1 VTTATATTKAT
12 KQFGAVDRSFTN
24 ACGVTVMNNQVGR
37 VVVDVM
43 KDKEGV
49 TTVEYPSMVRI
60 DGTGALT
67 FDYDEISDALG
78 SEFDGSSF
86 EEIMSTHYGRMV
98 HFDDKTMLFASP
110 EAAAEYID
118 FDLQVVS

>member
-1 VTTATATTKAT
+1 VTTETTTKL
-12 KQFGAVDRSFTN
+12 FGAVDRSFTN

-60 DGTGALT
+60 DGTGVLT

-98 HFDDKTMLFASP
+98 HLDDMTLMFANP
-110 EAAAEYID
+110 EDAAEYID
-118 FDLQVVS
+118 FDLKPVE

>member
-1 VTTATATTKAT
+1 MTDTLTTNAT

-43 KDKEGV
+43 TGKEGV

-60 DGTGALT
+60 DGTGSLT
-67 FDYDEISDALG
+67 FDYDEITDALG
-78 SEFDGSSF
+78 FEFDGSEF

-110 EAAAEYID
+110 EAAAEYIG
-118 FDLQVVS
+118 FDLAEVTR